1 MAIRNVV
8 QIGDEILRK
17 KSKPVREFDEKL
29 WDLLDDMKETMIK
42 NNGCGLAAVQVGVL
56 RRAIVIDVNHMRL
69 ELINPEIVESY
80 GEQIEK
86 EGCLSVKNEYA
97 YVKRPEEV
105 TVKALDRYG
114 NEFMISGVD
123 LLARAFCHEIDHLE
137 GILFTDKI
145 IKDYKEPRS
154 KKNNK

>member
-1 MAIRNVV
+1 
-8 QIGDEILRK
+8 
-17 KSKPVREFDEKL
+17 
-29 WDLLDDMKETMIK
+29 MKETMIK

-145 IKDYKEPRS
+145 IKDYKEPKS